1 MPSFKL
7 LESPKPSDSAVLA
20 TVEWPQTST
29 GDVRHSI
36 CLLEW
41 DITKV
46 TEKEDSMKVAVVDI
60 VHMQLA
66 WISWLDIIES
76 AVMHFVARL
85 ASGSLFEMVLIL
97 TSVEVGQPNK
107 D

>member
-1 MPSFKL
+1 
-7 LESPKPSDSAVLA
+7 
-20 TVEWPQTST
+20 
-29 GDVRHSI
+29 
-36 CLLEW
+36 
-41 DITKV
+41 
-46 TEKEDSMKVAVVDI
+46 
-60 VHMQLA
+60 MQLA

-76 AVMHFVARL
+76 AVMHCVARL